1 MNYSLNQKS
10 ATGVTVNV
18 TVPYLEIK
26 PTLPKAAEVISA
38 NIEIEGF
45 RKGKA
50 PYEVIK
56 QKVGEFKILEEAA
69 RLYIGQHF
77 TEIIERVKE
86 EEYKGQSF
94 ELIGEPAVSITKLAP
109 NEDLE
114 YRIQLTLLPPITL
127 PNYKAIAMRV
137 LDGKKVPEVTSQDKE
152 SAINRLRESRTKL
165 ITVHRASEIKDRVEV
180 DFQASE
186 AGVPIEGGDSKNH
199 PFILGES
206 RFIPGFED
214 FLIGMKASDV
224 KTFSLLVPKDHS
236 DTRIQGK
243 TLDFHVEMKLVQ
255 ERERP
260 DWNDTFAASLGTF
273 TTIQEVEKNI
283 EENLRKEK
291 EEKERERLRMAMI
304 DEITS
309 NTKAEIPEPLIAR
322 ELEKMVT
329 ELRQSIERMGLKFD
343 EYLEHIKKTTED
355 LKREWEKD
363 AERRVKIALALREIA
378 RKEHIEP
385 TEEDIQETAKHTI
398 ARLGLTEENI
408 KTIDREAFLDYN
420 RGIARNEKVFQLLE
434 NIENI
439 K

>member
-1 MNYSLNQKS
+1 MTHTIESKTT
-10 ATGVTVNV
+10 TGITVNV
-18 TVPYLEIK
+18 VVPYLEIK
-26 PTLPKAAEVISA
+26 PTLPKAAQVISA

-56 QKVGEFKILEEAA
+56 QKVGEFKILEEAT

-77 TEIIERVKE
+77 TEIIDRVKE
-86 EEYKGQSF
+86 EEFKEQSF
-94 ELIGEPAVSITKLAP
+94 ELVGEPAVSITKLAP

-114 YRIQLTLLPPITL
+114 YRVQLTLLPPVTL
-127 PNYKAIAMRV
+127 PDYKAIAKRI
-137 LDGKKVPEVTSQDKE
+137 LDGKKVPEITSQDKE
-152 SAINRLRESRTKL
+152 SAINWLRESRTKL
-165 ITVHRASEIKDRVEV
+165 ITVHRTSKIGDRVEV
-180 DFQASE
+180 DFQTSE

-199 PFILGES
+199 PFVLGES
-206 RFIPGFED
+206 RFIPGFEE
-214 FLIGMKASDV
+214 FLIGMKTGDAKS
-224 KTFSLLVPKDHS
+224 FSLTVPKDHS

-243 TLDFHVEMKLVQ
+243 TLDFKVEMKLVQ

-260 DWNDTFAASLGTF
+260 EWNDAFAESLGTF

-283 EENLRKEK
+283 EENLRREK

-304 DEITS
+304 DEIAL

-322 ELEKMVT
+322 ELEKMVA

-343 EYLEHIKKTTED
+343 EYLEHIKKTAED

-378 RKEHIEP
+378 GKENVTP

-434 NIENI
+434 TLS
-439 K
+439 